1 MRPCYTFISASD
13 NKPPTLSIFEDIG
26 FWGVQAKDFLA
37 SLSAVEG
44 PELTVEISSPGGDA
58 FAAVA
63 MYNGLRAS
71 GKEIT
76 TKVMGVAASAASL
89 IFMAGDKRIMPKNTH
104 LMVHN
109 PSAFGGGTA
118 TDHQEMADMLAK
130 VGATIR
136 TTYAARSGMSE
147 EDVAT
152 LLSKDTWLTA
162 DEALANGLA
171 TEVTDEVK
179 ATVSFDMARADLPEA
194 VRAVYMAA
202 KPSDAPVVDTPVD
215 DPVIDPVA
223 DPVDA
228 EFADSALTAMT
239 AAGLQ
244 AHAPQWVLAHG
255 TMAEIEARI
264 VTAKAITSLCA
275 VTGTSAHADA
285 LIKAHKTVVEA
296 RAALVEMQAKHDE
309 DTHVDT
315 SPRLNNEQSARSSA
329 KPKVSTASL
338 WASHNAQNRAKQ

>member
-44 PELTVEISSPGGDA
+44 PALTVEISSPGGDA

-162 DEALANGLA
+162 DESLANGLA

-202 KPSDAPVVDTPVD
+202 KPADAPVVDTPVD
-215 DPVIDPVA
+215 DPVIE
-223 DPVDA
+223 PVDA
-228 EFADSALTAMT
+228 EFADSALTALT

-244 AHAPQWVLAHG
+244 AHAPQWVLAHS

-264 VTAKAITSLCA
+264 VTAKAITSLCS

-285 LIKAHKTVVEA
+285 LIKANKSVVEA
-296 RAALVEMQAKHDE
+296 RAALIHMAATHDE
-309 DTHVDT
+309 NTHVDT
-315 SPRLNNEQSARSSA
+315 SVRVNNEQSARSSA

>member
-1 MRPCYTFISASD
+1 MRPCYTFIAASD

-37 SLSAVEG
+37 SLAAVEG
-44 PELTVEISSPGGDA
+44 PVLTVEISSPGGDA

-89 IFMAGDKRIMPKNTH
+89 IFMAGDKRVMPKNTH

-118 TDHQEMADMLAK
+118 DDHQEMADMLSK

-136 TTYAARSGMSE
+136 GTYAARSGMSD

-171 TEVTDEVK
+171 TEVVGEVK
-179 ATVSFDMARADLPEA
+179 ATVSFDMDRADLPES

-202 KPSDAPVVDTPVD
+202 KPTQQAPTEPVTGD
-215 DPVIDPVA
+215 QA
-223 DPVDA
+223 TSA
-228 EFADSALTAMT
+228 FADTALAAMT
-239 AAGLQ
+239 SAGLQ
-244 AHAPQWVLAHG
+244 EHAPQWVLAHT
-255 TMAEIEARI
+255 TMSEIEARI

-275 VTGTSAHADA
+275 VTGTASHADA
-285 LIKAHKTVVEA
+285 LIKANKSVVEA
-296 RAALVEMQAKHDE
+296 RAALVEMQAKADE

-315 SPRLNNEQSARSSA
+315 TPRVNNQQPTRTTA

-338 WASHNAQNRAKQ
+338 WASHNAQNAKQ